1 MLSLWFLLEHL
12 SFFMLR
18 VAPAA
23 GSFPRPLSP
32 AEEQEALRAM
42 KAGDARARERL
53 IEHNLRLVAHVV
65 KKYYAAREDQDDL
78 ISIGTIGLIKAVSTY
93 DPEKKIRLATYAC
106 RCIENEMLEEIELSD
121 RQALL
126 YRYLDQ
132 ALEDREREILT
143 LRYGLGGGE
152 PLTQRDTARRFG
164 ISRSYVSRAAYC
176 KEPPVDSAAQTGYS
190 FLQRPAG
197 AIYDLSEGTQYAL

>member
-1 MLSLWFLLEHL
+1 MYFRAQRKQSQEVSLSEPIDSDGDGNSISLLD
-12 SFFMLR
+12 
-18 VAPAA
+18 VIAC
-23 GSFPRPLSP
+23 
-32 AEEQEALRAM
+32 
-42 KAGDARARERL
+42 
-53 IEHNLRLVAHVV
+53 
-65 KKYYAAREDQDDL
+65 DD
-78 ISIGTIGLIKAVSTY
+78 
-93 DPEKKIRLATYAC
+93 R
-106 RCIENEMLEEIELSD
+106 MLEEIELSD

-176 KEPPVDSAAQTGYS
+176 KEPSVDSAAQTGYS
-190 FLQRPAG
+190 FLQCPAG
-197 AIYDLSEGTQYAL
+197 AIYDLSGGTQYAL

>member
-1 MLSLWFLLEHL
+1 MYFRAQRKQSQEVSLSEPIDSDGDGNSISLLD
-12 SFFMLR
+12 
-18 VAPAA
+18 VIAC
-23 GSFPRPLSP
+23 
-32 AEEQEALRAM
+32 
-42 KAGDARARERL
+42 
-53 IEHNLRLVAHVV
+53 
-65 KKYYAAREDQDDL
+65 DD
-78 ISIGTIGLIKAVSTY
+78 
-93 DPEKKIRLATYAC
+93 R
-106 RCIENEMLEEIELSD
+106 MLEEIELSD

-164 ISRSYVSRAAYC
+164 ISRSYVSRAAYR

-190 FLQRPAG
+190 FLQCPAG
-197 AIYDLSEGTQYAL
+197 AIYDLSGGTQYAL